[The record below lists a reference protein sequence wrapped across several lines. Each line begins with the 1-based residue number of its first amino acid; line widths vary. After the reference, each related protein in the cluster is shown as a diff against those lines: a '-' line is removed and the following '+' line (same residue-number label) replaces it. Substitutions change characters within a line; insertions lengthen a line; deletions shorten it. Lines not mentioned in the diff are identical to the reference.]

1 MKLPAAPD
9 HMYSLRNQTVTCF
22 GYDSTNTVEYSFNS
36 LGYRGT
42 EFTATDPIL
51 ILGNSIS
58 FGIGLPYSQ
67 TFGSLLEKSLNTP
80 VYNLAWGSYAHT
92 NYEQLELLQQVLEH
106 MTPKLVIWQINNLN
120 RCRVNGSINFDN
132 STDTAV
138 DLYHQFWN
146 DATPILN
153 NLPHLLLHWDNEN
166 YNIDFSH
173 CLIYN
178 EYHIDSSL
186 DTNKNTFGAKS
197 HKLISLKILQE
208 INERI

>member
-1 MKLPAAPD
+1 MKLPIAPD
-9 HMYSLRNQTVTCF
+9 HMYQLRNQTVTAF
-22 GYDSTNTVEYSFNS
+22 GYDCTNTVEYSFNS

-42 EFTATDPIL
+42 EFTVTDPIL

-58 FGIGLPYSQ
+58 FGIGLPYNK
-67 TFGSLLEKSLNTP
+67 TFGSLLEQSLDTP
-80 VYNLAWGSYAHT
+80 VYNLAWGAYAHT
-92 NYEQLELLQQVLEH
+92 NYEQLELLQQVIQNI
-106 MTPKLVIWQINNLN
+106 TPKFVIWQINNLN
-120 RCRVNGSINFDN
+120 RDRVNGAVTFNN
-132 STDTAV
+132 SKEKV
-138 DLYHQFWN
+138 VKMYHQFWN
-146 DATPILN
+146 DAKPILN
-153 NLPHLLLHWDNEN
+153 DLPHLLLHWDHEY

-186 DTNKNTFGAKS
+186 ETNKNTFGARS